1 LFSAPSAPLRDI
13 LFRLMPAY
21 EFVALDA
28 RGRQEK
34 GLLEGDT
41 PRQVRGMLRDRG
53 LTPLA
58 LHEVAETPVAR
69 QSLFQRGGWSHT
81 ELTLFTRQL
90 ATLARS
96 GLPLDEALAA
106 VAQQS
111 ERKNVKRVTLGVR
124 SGVIEGST
132 LAQALG
138 QFPSVFPPL
147 FRATIEA
154 GEQSGKLDG
163 VLERL
168 ADYVERRQALQQK
181 IMLAAIYPAIMT
193 VVAVGVVALLLTY
206 VVPKV
211 VSVFADLDAKLPL
224 LARGLIALS
233 DFLRE
238 YGLGIL
244 VALIAGAILFANAMR
259 SDPFKRRV
267 HRVMLELPLVGRLTR
282 GNNTGRFTRT
292 LGILFGSGVPILD
305 AMRIGTQVVSNLPM
319 REAIETATMRVR
331 EGASVNR
338 SLAESGLFPPITLHL
353 IASGEASGRLDD
365 LLDRAAEQQE
375 REVETLVA
383 AMMGLLEPALIVTM
397 GGIVFLIALAILL
410 PIFDLNQLVK

>member
-1 LFSAPSAPLRDI
+1 
-13 LFRLMPAY
+13 MPAY
-21 EFVALDA
+21 EFTALDA

-34 GLLEGDT
+34 GLVEGDT
-41 PRQVRGMLRDRG
+41 PRQVRGILRDRG
-53 LTPLA
+53 LTPLTV
-58 LHEVAETPVAR
+58 HEVAEAQATR
-69 QSLFQRGGWSHT
+69 RGSLFQRGGWNHT

-106 VAQQS
+106 VGQQA
-111 ERKNVKRVTLGVR
+111 EQKNVKRVTLGVR
-124 SGVIEGST
+124 SGVVEGKT

-138 QFPSVFPPL
+138 EFPSVFPPL

-154 GEQSGKLDG
+154 GESSGKLDG

-181 IMLAAIYPAIMT
+181 LMLAAIYPAILTT
-193 VVAVGVVALLLTY
+193 VAIGVVALLLAY

-211 VSVFADLDAKLPL
+211 VAVFADLDAQLPL
-224 LARGLIALS
+224 LTRALIATS
-233 DFLRE
+233 EFLRE
-238 YGLGIL
+238 YGLGL
-244 VALIAGAILFANAMR
+244 LMLLAVGLIAFAQAMR
-259 SDPFKRRV
+259 SDDFKRRV
-267 HRVMLELPLVGRLTR
+267 HRLVLRLPLVGRLTR
-282 GNNTGRFTRT
+282 GTNTARFTRT

-305 AMRIGTQVVSNLPM
+305 AMRIGTQVVANLPM
-319 REAIETATMRVR
+319 RDAIETATMRVR
-331 EGASVNR
+331 EGAQVNK

-353 IASGEASGRLDD
+353 IASGEASGRLDEM
-365 LLDRAAEQQE
+365 LDRAAGQQE

-383 AMMGLLEPALIVTM
+383 AMMGLLEPILIVTM
-397 GGIVFLIALAILL
+397 GVIVFGIVMAILL

>member
-1 LFSAPSAPLRDI
+1 
-13 LFRLMPAY
+13 MPAY
-21 EFVALDA
+21 EYVALDA
-28 RGRQEK
+28 RGKQQK

-41 PRQVRGMLRDRG
+41 PRQVRSSLRDRG
-53 LTPLA
+53 LTPLEV
-58 LHEVAETPVAR
+58 HEVVEGRVTSR
-69 QSLFQRGGWSHT
+69 SSFSRGRGWSHT

-111 ERKNVKRVTLGVR
+111 ERKNVQRVTLGVR
-124 SGVIEGST
+124 SAVTEGKT

-138 QFPSVFPPL
+138 DFPSVFPPL

-154 GEQSGKLDG
+154 GESSGKLDG

-168 ADYVERRQALQQK
+168 ADYVEKRQALQNK

-193 VVAVGVVALLLTY
+193 VVAISVVTLLLTY
-206 VVPKV
+206 VVPKITA
-211 VSVFADLDAKLPL
+211 VFTDLNATLPL
-224 LARGLIALS
+224 MTRVLIAMS

-244 VALIAGAILFANAMR
+244 ILLAVGAVIFFNALR
-259 SDPFKRRV
+259 SAPFKRRV
-267 HRVMLELPLVGRLTR
+267 HALVLRLPLVGRLTR
-282 GNNTGRFTRT
+282 GSNTGRFMRT

-305 AMRIGTQVVSNLPM
+305 AMRIGSQVVTNLPM
-319 REAIETATMRVR
+319 REAIDAATLSVR
-331 EGASVNR
+331 EGAPVNKA
-338 SLAESGLFPPITLHL
+338 LAGSNLFPPITIHL
-353 IASGEASGRLDD
+353 LASGEASGKLDEM
-365 LLDRAAEQQE
+365 LDRAAEQQE

-383 AMMGLLEPALIVTM
+383 AMMGLMEPLLIVTM
-397 GGIVFLIALAILL
+397 GGIVFFIVMAILL